1 MADDLNVSLV
11 LKLVHKAT
19 RPMRDVMGRLKKTD
33 MEMTERAA
41 ARNRAIA
48 RGGAAAATGLIAIGG
63 AAIRE
68 AMQIKTAMADV
79 AKALDMDTSG
89 IKELSDGVLELST
102 NSPMAAEEIAAL
114 VTAAAEAKLV
124 DSALP
129 DDEERQALLE
139 FAEAAAQI
147 GVAFDLTANQAAA
160 FQEAAITRM
169 GLSRDEALDLADAVN
184 QVSKNAGAKAREIA
198 DVIGRFGSVA
208 GQAGLAAEEIAA
220 LSGAFVQAA
229 SSPETAA
236 TAMNNFF
243 KPLTKGEAATKSEA
257 AALRELGF
265 EATELAERMQVDA
278 KGAIEDVLRAI
289 DRLED
294 SKRLSTLNQ
303 LFDGESVGVIAGL
316 VTNIEEVPRL
326 FDVVAERGQYA
337 GSALEEYAIKSE
349 TTAANLRRTM
359 NNISALMAKLGEELL
374 PAVNAG
380 LDSVIWA
387 HEAVDRAGDA
397 TKAWIADLR
406 AEFEGLSLY
415 EAGVKIVE
423 SQGAGMW
430 SVLTGMVAEIK
441 AKLAEIVPGWMQ
453 RAWTW
458 ASGDGDAAAG
468 ASAPPGRALGGPVRA
483 GVAYEW
489 QEAGRE
495 MFVPATDGRVMSNRE
510 VRTLERQGA
519 AARNVTFNASFNITA
534 APGMSA
540 REVAETVER
549 RLRRFATEN
558 VGLELHDGGL
568 YA

>member
-68 AMQIKTAMADV
+68 AMQIETAMADV

-229 SSPETAA
+229 SSPKTAA

-387 HEAVDRAGDA
+387 LEAVDRAGDA

-489 QEAGRE
+489 QEEGRE

-519 AARNVTFNASFNITA
+519 AVRNVTFNASFNITA

>member
-68 AMQIKTAMADV
+68 AMQIETAMADV

-129 DDEERQALLE
+129 DEERQALLE

-184 QVSKNAGAKAREIA
+184 QVSKNVGAKAREIA

-229 SSPETAA
+229 SSPKTAA

-303 LFDGESVGVIAGL
+303 LFDGESVGVIADL

-387 HEAVDRAGDA
+387 LEAVDRAGDA

-423 SQGAGMW
+423 SLGAGMW